1 MRTSFYNI
9 LHLSKLLFNCLHSIY
24 MKRRIILVALFLV
37 QLSFF
42 VDAQQPTHSFK
53 SEISAD
59 SILIGDQV
67 ELSIKAT
74 VPENYEVEF
83 PSFADTLITGI
94 EVLGQPSID
103 TLPNKTGEIKY
114 TYNLKLTSFDEGF
127 YRIPKF
133 KIPFTDGTSKDTAET
148 SPIWFLVNTIP
159 PDSTVAT
166 IYDIKGPI
174 EEPLTFAEVAPWV
187 GGGLLAVALI
197 ALLVL
202 YLIKRKKGEPLFFP
216 AKPAEPPHVVAL
228 RELNKM
234 KEQKLWNTDK
244 HKHFH
249 SVLTQIIR
257 DYIEGRYGVPAMEQT
272 TDETIQ
278 DLKNYGEIDS
288 RLLDDL
294 QENLSLADLVKFAKF
309 TPEVSENETSLKF
322 GFRFVNDT
330 KMEDNEDEEAE
341 QDEQIANTKPQ
352 INENTYTPSVESGK
366 TSKS

>member
-9 LHLSKLLFNCLHSIY
+9 LHFSRLFLKSLHSISGNS
-24 MKRRIILVALFLV
+24 RIMLITLFLV
-37 QLSFF
+37 QLSFY

-67 ELSIKAT
+67 DLTINAT
-74 VPENYEVEF
+74 VPKNYEVEF
-83 PSFADTLITGI
+83 PFFADTIVTGV
-94 EVLGQPSID
+94 EVVGQPSID
-103 TLPNKTGEIKY
+103 TLQNKSGEIKY
-114 TYNLKLTSFDEGF
+114 TYNLKLTSFDEGS

-148 SPIWFLVNTIP
+148 SSIWFLVNTIP

-228 RELNKM
+228 RELNKI

-272 TDETIQ
+272 TDETIRN
-278 DLKNYGEIDS
+278 LKNYGEIDS
-288 RLLDDL
+288 KLLGDL

-309 TPEVSENETSLKF
+309 TPEISENETSLKF

-330 KMEDNEDEEAE
+330 KIEDNEDEEAE
-341 QDEQIANTKPQ
+341 QDEQIDNTKPQ
-352 INENTYTPSVESGK
+352 INENTNTSSVESGK